1 MSAAWVKAN
10 PEKMRVHRRVWRV
23 KNPKVVRKLAIEY
36 EKRNPEKRRAHVAI
50 CNAVRRGTIIK
61 PTICEDCGEGS
72 RRIEAHHADYSKL
85 LEVNWLCQPC
95 HIKTHKTMVV

>member
-61 PTICEDCGEGS
+61 PTICEDCGE
-72 RRIEAHHADYSKL
+72 R
-85 LEVNWLCQPC
+85 LEPQFTCCWRCGRDRPP
-95 HIKTHKTMVV
+95 